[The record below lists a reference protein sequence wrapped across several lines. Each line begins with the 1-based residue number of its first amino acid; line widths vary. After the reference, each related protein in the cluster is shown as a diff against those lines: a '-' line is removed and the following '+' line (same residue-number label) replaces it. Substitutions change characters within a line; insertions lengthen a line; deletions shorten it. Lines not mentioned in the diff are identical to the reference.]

1 MKLEDNRVQRVEV
14 RFVGHVQGVGFRYT
28 TRRIASRWPVTG
40 YVENQA
46 DGSVFL
52 VAEGLKSD
60 LDRFLEE
67 LEEQMAPN
75 IRSKQVNWYASANQ
89 FSEFEIRR

>member
-1 MKLEDNRVQRVEV
+1 MQRVEV
-14 RFVGHVQGVGFRYT
+14 RFIGHVQGVGFRYT

-60 LDRFLEE
+60 VEEFLASVD
-67 LEEQMAPN
+67 EQMAPN
-75 IRSKQVNWYASANQ
+75 IRSKQVNWYATANQ
-89 FSEFEIRR
+89 FSDFEIRS

>member
-1 MKLEDNRVQRVEV
+1 MQRVEV
-14 RFVGHVQGVGFRYT
+14 RFIGHVQGVGFRYT

-52 VAEGLKSD
+52 VAEGPKSD
-60 LDRFLEE
+60 VEEFLASVC
-67 LEEQMAPN
+67 EQMAPN
-75 IRSKQVNWYASANQ
+75 IRSKQVNWYASTNQ
-89 FSEFEIRR
+89 FSDFEIRS